1 MDNTSLLFCLIRARC
16 AVLLGRAC
24 IECSLEKVSGRGWS
38 GFGYH
43 PLSHEYSY
51 DRHFS
56 QSCYLDRVLSLQ
68 RSLFCLERLSCRW
81 YMRKAHG
88 SSTRANGKGW
98 RQVQHQGSTKDV
110 CSLPVPFCLS
120 GNVCVCMGIHGC
132 AWVWVVFLRYHP
144 LFFLIQALSLAWIL
158 LSRLGFLVSKPWG
171 STCLCLPS
179 TAIESTITQD
189 PPLPTL
195 MWFWGSNS
203 DTYACK
209 ANPLLTGLS
218 LQILFF
224 VINCRVAK
232 SLGDGLLPS
241 VELSVTSKGFTRQHP
256 TLCCGP
262 GRAALEFPLLR
273 LVWQAAPPQPHS
285 WRPASPDLSTQGI
298 TFFHIWHQETLG
310 VKSTIAWGMTVEL
323 NSHIASGQTWQ
334 TFCFLPSDSS
344 DSSGEHF

>member
-1 MDNTSLLFCLIRARC
+1 M
-16 AVLLGRAC
+16 GRD
-24 IECSLEKVSGRGWS
+24 G
-38 GFGYH
+38 
-43 PLSHEYSY
+43 
-51 DRHFS
+51 
-56 QSCYLDRVLSLQ
+56 
-68 RSLFCLERLSCRW
+68 
-81 YMRKAHG
+81 G
-88 SSTRANGKGW
+88 SF
-98 RQVQHQGSTKDV
+98 STKASQRMYV
-110 CSLPVPFCLS
+110 PYQSLSVSL
-120 GNVCVCMGIHGC
+120 GMCVCMSIHGC
-132 AWVWVVFLRYHP
+132 ARVWVVFLRYHP
-144 LFFLIQALSLAWIL
+144 LFFFFLIQALSLAWIL
-158 LSRLGFLVSKPWG
+158 LSRLGFLVSKPRG

-189 PPLPTL
+189 PPPPTL

-232 SLGDGLLPS
+232 CLDDGLLPS

-298 TFFHIWHQETLG
+298 TFFLIWHQETLG